1 MVGDSVVVGVS
12 LGVGVGVGVLN
23 VVVVLLLNL
32 SLVLFNTL
40 FIIPYYLI
48 YFITNNSFPCL
59 LHALSLPPAVHIIPH
74 NTPLSSTQTVSL
86 LPAFPLDS
94 VPRASPPRAPAH
106 HT

>member
-12 LGVGVGVGVLN
+12 LGVGVGVGVVN

-59 LHALSLPPAVHIIPH
+59 LHALSLPPCRSYH
-74 NTPLSSTQTVSL
+74 ST
-86 LPAFPLDS
+86 
-94 VPRASPPRAPAH
+94 
-106 HT
+106 